1 MAQTS
6 GLRILGRL
14 RLSVAT
20 DESTSIAR
28 QREAIN
34 SWAEGSGCTVVG
46 WAEDSDVSGSVDPFD
61 VPGLGDWLNNR
72 ADEFDVIVTWKLD
85 RLSRNSIKL
94 NKLFGWC
101 LDHGKTVVSTSE
113 AIDLGTPVGRLI
125 ANVIGFLAEGELEAI
140 RERTISSRRKL
151 RETARWAGGRPPYGY
166 QAVDSASGGKV
177 LEIDREAHSV
187 VQRIVDALLSE
198 VPLARIA
205 DDLNRDGIRP
215 PADHYR
221 VSVGKEPLGGGWK
234 PAPLRKMLQA
244 PTLVGYA
251 HLGGVAIRDDQ
262 GRPVQMAE
270 PLLGRTDERCALK
283 GTHVAD
289 CLCVSAEDERELI
302 RAELARTEKGPYQ
315 RLKTAPLVGV
325 LFCYFC
331 EAAMSSTLSKGK
343 YRYYRCHTNRCT
355 TIPAA
360 AAEEYAEEELL
371 RTLGD
376 EDVTQ
381 RVWVPGDSNEAEL
394 RAAVAA
400 FDELSSAAG
409 KMTSR
414 TASDRLQ
421 RQLSALDVRIA
432 ELEAKPSREGQYED
446 RPTGQTYRQAWEKD
460 TDPDARRAL
469 LKRVGVDIRMGIID
483 GLLHT
488 HVVALGHLLKLPEW
502 AQVDENSSPEEIQAW
517 QEAAAAERRKW
528 GVPDPDEVSQMQ

>member
-1 MAQTS
+1 M
-6 GLRILGRL
+6 
-14 RLSVAT
+14 
-20 DESTSIAR
+20 
-28 QREAIN
+28 
-34 SWAEGSGCTVVG
+34 VG

-61 VPGLGDWLNNR
+61 APGLGDWLNNR
-72 ADEFDVIVTWKLD
+72 ADEFDVIVAWKLD
-85 RLSRNSIKL
+85 RISRNSIKL
-94 NKLFGWC
+94 SKLFGWC

-151 RETARWAGGRPPYGY
+151 RETSRWAGGRPPYGY
-166 QAVDSASGGKV
+166 QAVDSASGGKA

-221 VSVGKEPLGGGWK
+221 VSVGKEPLGSSWK

-244 PTLVGYA
+244 PTLVGHA

-262 GRPVQMAE
+262 GHPVQMAE
-270 PLLGRTDERCALK
+270 PLVT
-283 GTHVAD
+283 
-289 CLCVSAEDERELI
+289 EDERELI
-302 RAELARTEKGPYQ
+302 RAELARTEKGTYQ

-331 EAAMSSTLSKGK
+331 GSGMSSTLSGGK
-343 YRYYRCHTNRCT
+343 RARNYRYYRCHTNRCT

-360 AAEEYAEEELL
+360 AAEEYAEQELL

-381 RVWVPGDSNEAEL
+381 RVWIPGDSNEAEL

-421 RQLSALDVRIA
+421 RQLAALDARIA
-432 ELEAKPSREGQYED
+432 ELEAQPSREGRYED
-446 RPTGQTYRQAWEKD
+446 RPTGQTYRQAWESD
-460 TDPDARRAL
+460 TDPDARRDL

-502 AQVDENSSPEEIQAW
+502 AQVDENSSPEEFQAW
-517 QEAAAAERRKW
+517 QEGAAAERRKW
-528 GVPDPDEVSQMQ
+528 GVRD